1 MPMTDAEGE
10 AEIAE
15 QRVPDLEE
23 MAFHT
28 SPFAPPVALMQIS
41 PVAHALGPN
50 LPETAHHIASA
61 AQRRKR
67 FA

>member
-1 MPMTDAEGE
+1 MPMTDAEEE

-28 SPFAPPVALMQIS
+28 SPFASPVALMPVS
-41 PVAHALGPN
+41 PVALALGPI
-50 LPETAHHIASA
+50 LPQTTHHSASA